1 MEITV
6 TPSESKNEM
15 LVMVVTDLAA
25 ICQKLAENSAVPE
38 DLRVQA
44 RRFGEEF
51 NSLLPYRGKGDVVKH
66 ERGERLLTKKS
77 PILTASMRIEPAV
90 IPREGT
96 DRIQPFAVVRS

>member
-1 MEITV
+1 MT
-6 TPSESKNEM
+6 SNESKNEM

-51 NSLLPYRGKGDVVKH
+51 NSLLPYRGKGDAAQHVQGEQLLVKIARFLPRVL
-66 ERGERLLTKKS
+66 E
-77 PILTASMRIEPAV
+77 INAEPAV
-90 IPREGT
+90 PRE
-96 DRIQPFAVVRS
+96 